1 MTKKRISRDK
11 YGGAHLTITGFGGKD
26 VHGSFG
32 PFETRIN
39 SVATENYLAISYELH
54 LGLGYCFFNN
64 IDNKEQT
71 TENSSEFTQ
80 EEIHEYLDAE
90 TKAIEYLCKGIE
102 IPEDLREFLLKTI
115 DKRDRLRD
123 LMLSGQIKLDTDD
136 KDVDTEELFDNIFN
150 V

>member
-1 MTKKRISRDK
+1 MKKRRINRGK
-11 YGGAHLTITGFGGKD
+11 WHLTIAGFGGKD

-32 PFETRIN
+32 PFEPRRD
-39 SVATENYLAISYELH
+39 SVVTENCLAIRYGLH

-71 TENSSEFTQ
+71 AENSSEFTQ

-102 IPEDLREFLLKTI
+102 IPEGLREFLLKTI
-115 DKRDRLRD
+115 DRRDRLRD
-123 LMLSGQIKLDTDD
+123 LMMPGQIKLDTNNEE
-136 KDVDTEELFDNIFN
+136 VGTEELFDDIFN
-150 V
+150 A

>member
-1 MTKKRISRDK
+1 ME
-11 YGGAHLTITGFGGKD
+11 KD
-26 VHGSFG
+26 VHGPFG
-32 PFETRIN
+32 PFEPRRD
-39 SVATENYLAISYELH
+39 SVVTENCLAITSWLH

-115 DKRDRLRD
+115 DRRDRLRD
-123 LMLSGQIKLDTDD
+123 LMMPGQIKLDTNNEE
-136 KDVDTEELFDNIFN
+136 VDTEELFDDIFN
-150 V
+150 A